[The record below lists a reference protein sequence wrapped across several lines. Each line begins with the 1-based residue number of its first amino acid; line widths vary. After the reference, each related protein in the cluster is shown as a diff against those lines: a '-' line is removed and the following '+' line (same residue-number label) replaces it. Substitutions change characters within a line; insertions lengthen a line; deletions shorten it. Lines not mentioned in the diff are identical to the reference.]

1 MEVDV
6 LDLGWQNLFFI
17 TFIVIEVVNPK
28 DHLVVI
34 RSLLGQL
41 LQTKNTAKDF
51 QRLLEENIKKTGV
64 NEINN
69 EHSVAANK
77 QISNF

>member
-6 LDLGWQNLFFI
+6 LDLGWQDLFFI
-17 TFIVIEVVNPK
+17 TFTVIVIVNPK

-34 RSLLGQL
+34 RSLSGQL
-41 LQTKNTAKDF
+41 FQTKNTVKDF
-51 QRLLEENIKKTGV
+51 QRLLEESIKKTGV

-69 EHSVAANK
+69 EHSVAAK
-77 QISNF
+77 